1 MKTWRIALILLLLML
16 VLIIPVYAQE
26 TTPAAEATTE
36 VTVEATEAAAV
47 EATAEATAASAL
59 EPTAATTAEALP
71 ETTPIAGVAA
81 EVNDD
86 ELQGASLLV
95 LLVGLGAIG
104 LVAFGTLVRSG
115 FKPPQD

>member
-36 VTVEATEAAAV
+36 VTVAATEAAAV
-47 EATAEATAASAL
+47 EAAAEA
-59 EPTAATTAEALP
+59 TAEALP

-104 LVAFGTLVRSG
+104 LVAFGTLVRTG
-115 FKPPQD
+115 FKPPQE